1 MKKEIILLAASRKHK
16 NLCIAGI
23 DRITGEWI
31 RIVSED
37 STISYAVNVDDVIDK
52 KDGRVPE
59 ILDIVAIECSKR
71 SLNYYQ
77 SENYVYI
84 PGSSWKIL
92 GRARLQDVLNIH
104 PIENSPYLFYNMD
117 NKVHK
122 DDILALNSNKPRH
135 SLVLIKPT
143 NIVVHVQ
150 QWEKKR
156 VKMSFDY
163 NGVRYWYLTITD
175 IEYEQR
181 FLSMDVNNYTLKNG
195 ALIVVS
201 LGECYNDNH
210 SKLIA
215 TVIE

>member
-1 MKKEIILLAASRKHK
+1 MRKEIIMLAASRKHK

-37 STISYAVNVDDVIDK
+37 STISYAVNIDDVIDK
-52 KDGRVPE
+52 KDRRVPE
-59 ILDIVAIECSKR
+59 IFDIVSIGCSER

-77 SENYVYI
+77 SENYVYKQ
-84 PGSSWKIL
+84 GSSWKIL
-92 GRARLQDVLNIH
+92 GKARLQDVLNIC
-104 PIENSPYLFYNMD
+104 PIENPHYLFYNTD

-122 DDILALNSNKPRH
+122 DDILALDNNDPKNS
-135 SLVLIKPT
+135 LILIKPT

-156 VKMSFDY
+156 VKMSFTY
-163 NGVRYWYLTITD
+163 NGVRYRYLTITD

-181 FLSMDVNNYTLKNG
+181 FLSMDVNDYTVKNG
-195 ALIVVS
+195 VLIVVS

-210 SKLIA
+210 SKLVA